1 MRYVIGCGRMAAVGI
16 MILVILFILLVL
28 FPLVGRKGRGCCVRR
43 GCRVRMRVRGVRMT
57 VRGAVPVAQSAE
69 CGVNGEGPGYMVCAN
84 HVSFIDIFILVAV
97 LPCRFVAKK
106 EIASWPVFGFIARGT
121 GTLFIDRS
129 RKRAVLEIADAMA
142 GAINE
147 GANGSMGAI
156 MNTACA
162 VGFGSVV
169 KVVPGFA
176 SLTSIALNM
185 PGSIL
190 FSEAVAVNLLAGAT
204 GSASGGMS
212 IALSALGPKYA
223 EMAAGNTGVLEA
235 LHRIA
240 SISSGGLDTLPH
252 NGAVLTLLAVSNCTH
267 KESYIDI
274 CITTCIIPLVSSLG
288 LALIWGL
295 FL

>member
-1 MRYVIGCGRMAAVGI
+1 
-16 MILVILFILLVL
+16 
-28 FPLVGRKGRGCCVRR
+28 
-43 GCRVRMRVRGVRMT
+43 
-57 VRGAVPVAQSAE
+57 
-69 CGVNGEGPGYMVCAN
+69 
-84 HVSFIDIFILVAV
+84 
-97 LPCRFVAKK
+97 
-106 EIASWPVFGFIARGT
+106 
-121 GTLFIDRS
+121 
-129 RKRAVLEIADAMA
+129 
-142 GAINE
+142 
-147 GANGSMGAI
+147 

-169 KVVPGFA
+169 QVVPGFTT
-176 SLTSIALNM
+176 LTNIALNM

-190 FSEAVAVNLLAGAT
+190 FSEAIAVNLLAGAT

-212 IALSALGPKYA
+212 IALSALGPQYA
-223 EMAAGNTGVLEA
+223 EMAAGNAGILES

-274 CITTCIIPLVSSLG
+274 CITTCIIPLVSSLA

-295 FL
+295 FI

>member
-1 MRYVIGCGRMAAVGI
+1 MMCGIVDLGSNTIRLSIYQYEGEHFRLLLNKKTMAGLAGYVQD
-16 MILVILFILLVL
+16 
-28 FPLVGRKGRGCCVRR
+28 
-43 GCRVRMRVRGVRMT
+43 
-57 VRGAVPVAQSAE
+57 GALSD
-69 CGVNGEGPGYMVCAN
+69 GG
-84 HVSFIDIFILVAV
+84 ILVACLLNLNQAKTL
-97 LPCRFVAKK
+97 LP
-106 EIASWPVFGFIARGT
+106 
-121 GTLFIDRS
+121 
-129 RKRAVLEIADAMA
+129 
-142 GAINE
+142 AINE